1 MNIKFKSSYRK
12 VFKNGQAGTVFVY
25 TVTATAA
32 ELKKAKAAKQENI
45 VEQPDGSVLMF
56 TTRYAGANAQLIES
70 PKTGKF
76 NIDNSELDQIRS
88 LVEQNPGA
96 LGQAIADSYAAKLVA
111 TRGASVTSTAP
122 AVEADLKK

>member
-12 VFKNGQAGTVFVY
+12 VFKNGTAGTVFVY
-25 TVTATAA
+25 QVTATAA

-45 VEQPDGSVLMF
+45 VEQPDGSVLLF
-56 TTRYAGANAQLIES
+56 TTRYAGASAVMIES

-96 LGQAIADSYAAKLVA
+96 LGNAIAESFAAKLVA
-111 TRGASVTSTAP
+111 SRGVAASAP
-122 AVEADLKK
+122 VAEPASLSK